1 MSGKRVQAPQL
12 QAKITQCLK
21 EHGNLRVS
29 KISKFTGIDKTVIY
43 RNCLKLNLAGK
54 LESIEDEHGIFYSL
68 PDDVDPSTAARVA
81 KLVSHG
87 NGRRS

>member
-1 MSGKRVQAPQL
+1 MLGKRIQAPQL
-12 QAKITQCLK
+12 QEQIIQCLK

-54 LESIEDEHGIFYSL
+54 LASIEDEHGIF
-68 PDDVDPSTAARVA
+68 
-81 KLVSHG
+81 
-87 NGRRS
+87 